1 MLLVRQIPM
10 KRTGFHVNS
19 ILQGHKTAPKVVRK
33 IFTLNALHISEA
45 KMSSKDFQETVDGR
59 W

>member
-1 MLLVRQIPM
+1 M

-33 IFTLNALHISEA
+33 IFTLNALDISEA
-45 KMSSKDFQETVDGR
+45 KMSSKDFQKTVDGR